1 MIAIIAQVVQHT
13 GTQAERGRA
22 KAHALAMSEYPA
34 SRILSAICP

>member
-1 MIAIIAQVVQHT
+1 MTAIIAQVVQH
-13 GTQAERGRA
+13 TQAERGRA